1 MSEYYAKVA
10 VDLDVLPLQRAI
22 LRQPKLFGKY
32 PQRGNFEGSPHCAM
46 KDIWVRYNDIEPYLE
61 RGNLDGF
68 ADEHDSVWYP
78 AAYAIP
84 QVRKVVF
91 DLMRIVEGERLG
103 GILITKLPPGG
114 KIEKHVDGG
123 WHASYYD
130 KYFVPI
136 LNEEGATF
144 SFEDGVIHPKV
155 GEAYWFNNAV
165 PHWVDNNT
173 DSDRIAM
180 IVCIRHQGVK
190 GAYREDNQ

>member
-1 MSEYYAKVA
+1 MSEYYARVA
-10 VDLDVLPLQRAI
+10 TDLDVLPLQRAI

-46 KDIWVRYNDIEPYLE
+46 KDIWVRYNDIEPYLAT
-61 RGNLDGF
+61 GNLDGF

-130 KYFVPI
+130 KCFVPI

-190 GAYREDNQ
+190 GAYREDN

>member
-1 MSEYYAKVA
+1 MSEYYARVA
-10 VDLDVLPLQRAI
+10 TDLDVLPLQTAI

-32 PQRGNFEGSPHCAM
+32 PQRGNFEGSPHSEM
-46 KDIWVRYNDIEPYLE
+46 KDIWVRYNDVEPYLKK
-61 RGNLDGF
+61 GSLDGF

-78 AAYAIP
+78 SAYAIP

-103 GILITKLPPGG
+103 GVLITKLPPKGI
-114 KIEKHVDGG
+114 IEKHSDGG
-123 WHASYYD
+123 WHAEYYD

-144 SFEDGVIHPKV
+144 CFEDGVIHPKI
-155 GEAYWFNNAV
+155 GEAYWFDNSV
-165 PHWVDNNT
+165 PHWVENNT

-180 IVCIRHQGVK
+180 IVCIRHSKVK
-190 GAYREDNQ
+190 GAYREDN

>member
-1 MSEYYAKVA
+1 MSEYYARVA
-10 VDLDVLPLQRAI
+10 TDLDVLPLQRAI

-78 AAYAIP
+78 ASYAIP

-103 GILITKLPPGG
+103 GILITKLSPGG

>member
-1 MSEYYAKVA
+1 MSEYYARVA
-10 VDLDVLPLQRAI
+10 TDLDVLPLQRAI

-91 DLMRIVEGERLG
+91 DLMRLVEGERLG

-144 SFEDGVIHPKV
+144 SFEDGVIHPKI
-155 GEAYWFNNAV
+155 GEAYWFNNSV
-165 PHWVDNNT
+165 PHWVENNT

-190 GAYREDNQ
+190 GAYREDN

>member
-1 MSEYYAKVA
+1 MSEYYARVA
-10 VDLDVLPLQRAI
+10 TDLDVLPLQRAI

>member
-10 VDLDVLPLQRAI
+10 DNLDVKPLQIALI
-22 LRQPKLFGKY
+22 RQPKLFGKY
-32 PQRGNFEGSPHCAM
+32 PQRGNFETSPHKSM
-46 KDIWVRYNDIEPYLE
+46 KDIWVRYNDIEPFLAK
-61 RGNLDGF
+61 GNLEGF
-68 ADEHDSVWYP
+68 DQEHDSVWYP

-114 KIEKHVDGG
+114 KIDVHVDGG
-123 WHASYYD
+123 WHAKYYD
-130 KYFVPI
+130 KYFVPV
-136 LNEEGATF
+136 LGEEGT
-144 SFEDGVIHPKV
+144 SFCFDDGCIVPKI
-155 GEAYWFNNAV
+155 GEAWWFDNSV
-165 PHWVDNNT
+165 PHWVENNT

-190 GAYREDNQ
+190 GAYREDN

>member
-1 MSEYYAKVA
+1 MSEYYARVA
-10 VDLDVLPLQRAI
+10 TDLDVLPLQRAI

-46 KDIWVRYNDIEPYLE
+46 KDIWVRYNDIEPYVE
-61 RGNLDGF
+61 CGNLDGF

-91 DLMRIVEGERLG
+91 DLMRLVEGERLG

-144 SFEDGVIHPKV
+144 SFDDGVIHPKV

-190 GAYREDNQ
+190 GAYRENN

>member
-10 VDLDVLPLQRAI
+10 TDLDVLPLQRAI

-46 KDIWVRYNDIEPYLE
+46 KDIWVRYNDIEPYLQ

-78 AAYAIP
+78 SAYAIP

>member
-1 MSEYYAKVA
+1 MSEYYARVA
-10 VDLDVLPLQRAI
+10 TDLDVLPLQKAI

-46 KDIWVRYNDIEPYLE
+46 KDIWVRYNDIEPYLQ

-78 AAYAIP
+78 SAYAIP